1 MYVDRCQ
8 CMKGNTHRLAIL
20 GASGHGKVAADIAIQ
35 RGWDTLVFYD
45 DAWPEK
51 SGVEAWPVA
60 GTSDDLM
67 RQAATFDGVFVA
79 IGNNRVRSRQLAR
92 LLEAGATLVTLIH
105 PAAVVSPF
113 ATLDESVMLVAG
125 AIVNAFASVG
135 RGSIVNTGATVGHDC
150 VLGDCV
156 HVAPG
161 AHIGGTVHL
170 GDCAWIG
177 IGASVRQ
184 CLVIGKDAVVGAGA
198 AVVRPVADG
207 QVVAGV
213 PARPLGERK
222 ERE

>member
-1 MYVDRCQ
+1 
-8 CMKGNTHRLAIL
+8 MKRNTHQLAIL

-35 RGWDTLVFYD
+35 RGWDTIVFYD

-51 SGVEAWPVA
+51 SVLEDWPVA
-60 GTSDDLM
+60 GTSDDLL
-67 RQAATFDGVFVA
+67 RQASTFDGVFVA
-79 IGNNRVRSRQLAR
+79 IGDNRVRCRQLAR
-92 LLEAGATLVTLIH
+92 LLDARATLPSLIH

-113 ATLDESVMLVAG
+113 ATLGESVMLVAG

-161 AHIGGTVHL
+161 ANIGGSVSV
-170 GDCAWIG
+170 GDYAWIG

-184 CLVIGKDAVVGAGA
+184 CMVIDKGAVVGAGA
-198 AVVRPVADG
+198 AVVTTVAEG
-207 QVVAGV
+207 QIVVGV
-213 PARPLGERK
+213 PARPLLAK
-222 ERE
+222 T